1 MNTMAQ
7 QRGVALLT
15 ALLIVAILTTVTVM
29 LSWDQMLAI
38 RRSQDLIEQ
47 DQAREL
53 CLGAEAWAAQSV
65 AKTARRQEVDLQQ
78 PWAQPMP
85 VIPIDGGEVT
95 GSLEDLQGRLNLNNL
110 VSGNQVVGI
119 SRQRFNRLLQRVK
132 LPIDLGDAV
141 IDWIDPDDIPR
152 GAGGAEDGFYM
163 GMLPPYRAANMP
175 MLSASSL
182 RLVRGFDAKAYAA
195 IIPWVTALPAGTS
208 INLNT
213 APEMVLETLGLSA
226 DQVAAMIKLRDKH
239 PFKSLAAFLSNPI
252 LQGQKI
258 NSSRLSVRSQFFL
271 LRAEARLGKTR
282 TILYSVLRVENPD
295 KVRVIMRSWNT
306 SP

>member
-1 MNTMAQ
+1 MKPIAQ

-47 DQAREL
+47 DQARQL
-53 CLGAEAWAAQSV
+53 DLGAEAWAAQTL
-65 AKTARRQEVDLQQ
+65 AKTARQQVVDLQQ

-85 VIPIDGGEVT
+85 VIPINGGEVT
-95 GSLEDLQGRLNLNNL
+95 GSLEDLQGRFNLNNL
-110 VSGNQVVGI
+110 VSGNKAVGI
-119 SRQRFNRLLQRVK
+119 SQQRFNRLLQRAK
-132 LPIDLGDAV
+132 LPIDLGEAV

-152 GAGGAEDGFYM
+152 GTGGAEDGFYM

-182 RLVRGFDAKAYAA
+182 RLVRGFGAKAYAA
-195 IIPWVTALPAGTS
+195 IIPWVAALPPGTS

-213 APEMVLETLGLSA
+213 ASETILSTLGLHA
-226 DQVAAMIKLRDKH
+226 DQVAAIIQLRDKK

-258 NSSRLSVRSQFFL
+258 NSSRLGVRSQFFL
-271 LRAEARLGKTR
+271 LRAEAHLGKTR

-295 KVRVIMRSWNT
+295 KVKVIMRSWNT
-306 SP
+306 TP

>member
-1 MNTMAQ
+1 MNTMTQ

-47 DQAREL
+47 DQARQL
-53 CLGAEAWAAQSV
+53 CLGAEAWAAQTL
-65 AKTARRQEVDLQQ
+65 AKTARQQVVDLQQ

-85 VIPIDGGEVT
+85 TIPIDGGEVT
-95 GSLEDLQGRLNLNNL
+95 GSLRDLQGRFNLNNL
-110 VSGNQVVGI
+110 VSGNKVVGV
-119 SRQRFNRLLQRVK
+119 SQQRFNRLLQRVK
-132 LPIDLGDAV
+132 LPIDLSDAV
-141 IDWIDPDDIPR
+141 IDWIDPNDIPR
-152 GAGGAEDGFYM
+152 ATGGAEDGFYM
-163 GMLPPYRAANMP
+163 GRLPPYRAANMP
-175 MLSASSL
+175 LLSTSSL
-182 RLVRGFDAKAYAA
+182 RLVRGFGAQAYAV
-195 IIPWVTALPAGTS
+195 ISPWVTTLPPGTS

-213 APEMVLETLGLSA
+213 APEMVLSTLGLSA
-226 DQVAAMIKLRDKH
+226 DQVTAIIKLRDKY
-239 PFKSLAAFLSNPI
+239 PFKSLATFLANPI

-271 LRAEARLGKTR
+271 LRAEAHLGKTQ

-295 KVRVIMRSWNT
+295 KVKVVMRSWNT